1 MLERSCVR
9 NSRAIW
15 MGHKLK
21 RSGLLIRYVIEM
33 QIDFRATV
41 WKNEMQE
48 AAKDIL

>member
-9 NSRAIW
+9 NSKAMWRR
-15 MGHKLK
+15 HKLK
-21 RSGLLIRYVIEM
+21 RSGFLIRYMSEM

-48 AAKDIL
+48 AGKEIL